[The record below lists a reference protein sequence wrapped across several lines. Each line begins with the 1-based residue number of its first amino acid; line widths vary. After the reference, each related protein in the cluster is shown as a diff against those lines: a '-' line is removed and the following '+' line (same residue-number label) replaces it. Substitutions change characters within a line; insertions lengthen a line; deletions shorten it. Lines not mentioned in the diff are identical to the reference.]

1 MAINEKSR
9 NLCQSNRLSRDLPGN
24 VVLKGLQRHEAFFYS
39 HFSYGRGPFP
49 ADLVWDAENR
59 ICGNC
64 CGIATIGADAHRSDE
79 STACGGTQRRRLHL
93 LTRALR
99 VECKLLCSTVA
110 SSRRTAQENS
120 ALRHVRRLTT

>member
-1 MAINEKSR
+1 
-9 NLCQSNRLSRDLPGN
+9 
-24 VVLKGLQRHEAFFYS
+24 
-39 HFSYGRGPFP
+39 
-49 ADLVWDAENR
+49 
-59 ICGNC
+59 
-64 CGIATIGADAHRSDE
+64 
-79 STACGGTQRRRLHL
+79 